1 MPSASQQA
9 MTVAASPEFQSRVK
23 FALVKTALLA
33 IDDQNSA
40 RSAFAQRVLTDRV
53 NLPMAAI
60 TVVANASISSSIA
73 TAGENPDDTFGV
85 ADDDIAFTIAEGG
98 NPATGVFAKLA
109 AANVGG

>member
-1 MPSASQQA
+1 MTMPSASQQA

-73 TAGENPDDTFGV
+73 TAGENPDD
-85 ADDDIAFTIAEGG
+85 DIAFTIAEGG